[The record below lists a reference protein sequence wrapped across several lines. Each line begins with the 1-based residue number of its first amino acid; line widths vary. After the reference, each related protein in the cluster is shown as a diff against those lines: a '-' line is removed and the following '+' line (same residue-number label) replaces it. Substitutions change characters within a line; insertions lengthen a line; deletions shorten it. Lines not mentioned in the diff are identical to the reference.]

1 MVDFAKLIA
10 TDTER
15 WIKVVKFA
23 NLKSEERAANLVGG
37 NVMFARRHLL
47 QLATGAFAAAG
58 FADLAFALDYP
69 TRPITIVVPFAAG
82 GATDVLARVLSDAM
96 GKSLGQTIIVEDVTG
111 AAGSIGVA
119 RVVRAA
125 PDGYTLSIGTLTTHV
140 LIGGLYKLDFDLL
153 DGLIPIAE
161 LAYEPLLICVRN
173 GLPAHNLRELIAWL
187 KANPGKATVGIPGA
201 GSTGNLAGI
210 AFEKLTGTSV
220 QFVPYRGD
228 APAVQ
233 DMMAGQIDMMIEPSS
248 NFTAQVQAGTIR
260 AIAVPAKTRMS
271 SLPDVPTT
279 DEAGLPGYYASI
291 WFGFWAPKN
300 TPQEIITKLNAAAV
314 AALADDNVKTRLNKL
329 GQQVAARELQE
340 PAAFA
345 AFQKSEAE
353 KWWPII
359 KAANLKV
366 D

>member
-1 MVDFAKLIA
+1 MRLARRNFLHLAA
-10 TDTER
+10 G
-15 WIKVVKFA
+15 A
-23 NLKSEERAANLVGG
+23 MAAANYPYS
-37 NVMFARRHLL
+37 
-47 QLATGAFAAAG
+47 
-58 FADLAFALDYP
+58 AFALDYP

-82 GATDVLARVLSDAM
+82 GATDVLARVLADPI
-96 GKSLGQTIIVEDVTG
+96 GKALGQTIIVENVTG
-111 AAGSIGVA
+111 AAGSIGVT
-119 RVVRAA
+119 RVVRSPA
-125 PDGYTLSIGTLTTHV
+125 DGYTLSIGTLTTHV

-153 DGLIPIAE
+153 ADLTPIAE
-161 LAYEPLLICVRN
+161 LAYEPLLICVKN
-173 GLPAHNLRELIAWL
+173 SLPAKNLQELIAWL
-187 KANPGKATVGIPGA
+187 KANPGKASVGIPGA

-210 AFEKLTGTSV
+210 SFQNVTGTTF

-260 AIAVPAKTRMS
+260 AIAVPAKTRLF

-291 WFGFWAPKN
+291 WFGLWAPKN
-300 TPQEIITKLNAAAV
+300 TPKDIIAKLNSAAV
-314 AALADDNVKTRLNKL
+314 AALADENVKARLNKL
-329 GQQVAARELQE
+329 GQQVAARELQD

-345 AFQKSEAE
+345 AFQKAEAD
-353 KWWPII
+353 KWWPIM

-366 D
+366 E

>member
-1 MVDFAKLIA
+1 MSL
-10 TDTER
+10 
-15 WIKVVKFA
+15 
-23 NLKSEERAANLVGG
+23 
-37 NVMFARRHLL
+37 ARRKFLHL
-47 QLATGAFAAAG
+47 AGGAAATAS
-58 FADLAFALDYP
+58 FSHAAFALDYP
-69 TRPITIVVPFAAG
+69 TRPITIVCPFAAG
-82 GATDVLARVLSDAM
+82 GATDVLARVLADPM
-96 GKSLGQTIIVEDVTG
+96 GKSLGQSIIVENVTG

-119 RVVRAA
+119 RVVRSPA
-125 PDGYTLSIGTLTTHV
+125 DGYTLSIGTLTTHV

-153 DGLIPIAE
+153 TDLTPIAE
-161 LAYEPLLICVRN
+161 LAYEPLLICVKN
-173 GLPAHNLRELIAWL
+173 GLPVHNLQELIAWL
-187 KANPGKATVGIPGA
+187 KANPGKASVGIPGA

-210 AFEKLTGTSV
+210 SFQNITGTAF

-260 AIAVPAKTRMS
+260 AIAVPAKTRLF

-291 WFGFWAPKN
+291 WFGLWAPKN
-300 TPQEIITKLNAAAV
+300 TPKDIIAKLSSAALV
-314 AALADDNVKTRLNKL
+314 ALADENVKAKLNKL
-329 GQQVAARELQE
+329 GQQVATRELQD
-340 PAAFA
+340 PGAFA

-366 D
+366 E

>member
-1 MVDFAKLIA
+1 MSL
-10 TDTER
+10 
-15 WIKVVKFA
+15 
-23 NLKSEERAANLVGG
+23 
-37 NVMFARRHLL
+37 ARRKFLHL
-47 QLATGAFAAAG
+47 AGGAAATAS
-58 FADLAFALDYP
+58 FSHAAFALDYP
-69 TRPITIVVPFAAG
+69 TRPITIVCPFAAG
-82 GATDVLARVLSDAM
+82 GATDVLARVLADPM
-96 GKSLGQTIIVEDVTG
+96 GKSLGQSIIVENVTG

-119 RVVRAA
+119 RVVRSPA
-125 PDGYTLSIGTLTTHV
+125 DGYTLSIGTLTTHV

-153 DGLIPIAE
+153 TDLTPIAE
-161 LAYEPLLICVRN
+161 LAYEPLLICVKN
-173 GLPAHNLRELIAWL
+173 GLPVHNLQELIAWL
-187 KANPGKATVGIPGA
+187 KANPGKASVGIPGA

-210 AFEKLTGTSV
+210 SFQNITGTTF

-260 AIAVPAKTRMS
+260 AIAVPAKTRLF

-291 WFGFWAPKN
+291 WFGLWAPKN
-300 TPQEIITKLNAAAV
+300 TPKDIIAKLSSAALV
-314 AALADDNVKTRLNKL
+314 ALADENVKAKLNKL
-329 GQQVAARELQE
+329 GQQVATRELQD
-340 PAAFA
+340 PGAFA

-366 D
+366 E